1 LTALAHELRG
11 PLTAIR
17 GWAHMSAAGMIPSEK
32 GSDALAVIERNAASV
47 SELVESLVDLS
58 RRATGRSYSS
68 VNSSI

>member
-1 LTALAHELRG
+1 
-11 PLTAIR
+11 
-17 GWAHMSAAGMIPSEK
+17 MIPSEK
-32 GSDALAVIERNAASV
+32 VSDALAVIERNAASV